1 MIVVRSADIAN
12 TSRHASGPGW
22 DSKRMIVKQDGV
34 GYSFHE
40 TRVHEGAE
48 LHLHYKN
55 HYETNYCVAGE
66 GEVVDTATGTVHK
79 ITPGT
84 LYALNLNDPHVL
96 RATKGDLHLVC
107 VFNPALTGLETHQPD
122 GSYALP
128 AGSENT

>member
-1 MIVVRSADIAN
+1 MIVLRSADIAN

-55 HYETNYCVAGE
+55 HFETNYCMAGE

-79 ITPGT
+79 IMPGT
-84 LYALNLNDPHVL
+84 LYALNLNDPHIL

-107 VFNPALTGLETHQPD
+107 VFNPALTGLETHQQD
-122 GSYALP
+122 GSYELI

>member
-1 MIVVRSADIAN
+1 MIVVKSADIAN
-12 TSRHASGPGW
+12 TERHARGPGW

-34 GYSFHE
+34 GYSVHE

-55 HYETNYCVAGE
+55 HFETNYCVAGE
-66 GEVVDTATGTVHK
+66 GEVVDTATGDVHP

-84 LYALNLNDPHVL
+84 IYALNLNDPHIL
-96 RATKGDLHLVC
+96 RATRGDLHLVC
-107 VFNPALTGLETHQPD
+107 VFNPPLTGLETHRED

-128 AGSENT
+128 TEQPA